1 MCSPSYQ
8 TPPDANS
15 IHTYNSLILKL
26 LTIYMD
32 IFCMIRVKKN
42 AIMTNKQIKEPKIE
56 RETERNEISGPGF
69 IFFIIFGKALLQARA
84 DRRPR
89 IQIGVALHTHIN
101 I

>member
-69 IFFIIFGKALLQARA
+69 FSLLFLGKPFCRRARTG
-84 DRRPR
+84 DQGFKLVWPY
-89 IQIGVALHTHIN
+89 IHT
-101 I
+101 